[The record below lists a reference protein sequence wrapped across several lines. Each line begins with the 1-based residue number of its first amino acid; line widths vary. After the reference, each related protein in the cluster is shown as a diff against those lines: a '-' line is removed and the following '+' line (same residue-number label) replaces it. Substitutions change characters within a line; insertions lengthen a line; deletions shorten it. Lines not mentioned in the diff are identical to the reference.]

1 MIADNAIRL
10 ISFDLDDTL
19 WNGTDV
25 IIRAEQAMQD
35 WLSEY
40 APAVQSRYTPD
51 ELRALKFAFA
61 RENPQILHKVSAVR
75 RLFLQHLFTQLNYPE
90 PALMAEACFQAFY
103 QARQRVIL
111 FDGVTDLLA
120 ALKTRYRLAAITNG
134 NADLTQIGLADYF
147 EFSLCAEDYAA
158 PKPAPDLFLA
168 AIQHSQLHPHQILH
182 VGDHPEHDIRGAQ
195 KLGFKTCWLNDGR
208 RSLPGDVQ
216 PDYEIQHIH
225 HLRRLAF

>member
-1 MIADNAIRL
+1 MIADHNIRL

-19 WNGTDV
+19 WNGTQV
-25 IIRAEQAMQD
+25 IIQAEQAMQD

-40 APAVQSRYTPD
+40 APAVQSRYSRD

-75 RLFLQHLFTQLNYPE
+75 RLFLQHLFTQLNYPNPE
-90 PALMAEACFQAFY
+90 LMAEACFQAFY
-103 QARQRVIL
+103 QARQRVVL
-111 FDGVTDLLA
+111 FDGVAELLA
-120 ALKTRYRLAAITNG
+120 ELKTRYRLAAITNG
-134 NADLTQIGLADYF
+134 NADLKQIGLADYF

-168 AIQHSQLHPHQILH
+168 AIQHSQLHPSQILH

-208 RSLPGDVQ
+208 RSLPQDVQ
-216 PDYEIQHIH
+216 PDYEIQHIRHLCH
-225 HLRRLAF
+225 HL

>member
-1 MIADNAIRL
+1 MADNNIRL
-10 ISFDLDDTL
+10 ITFDLDDTL

-25 IIRAEQAMQD
+25 ILQAEQAMQD

-40 APAVQSRYTPD
+40 APAVLSCYSRD

-75 RLFLQHLFTQLNYPE
+75 RLFLQHVFTQLNYPN
-90 PALMAEACFQAFY
+90 AAHMAEECFQAFY
-103 QARQRVIL
+103 AARQRVVL
-111 FDGVTDLLA
+111 FPGVEKLLA
-120 ALKTRYRLAAITNG
+120 DLSRRYRLAAITNG
-134 NADLTQIGLADYF
+134 NADLSRIGLADYF
-147 EFSLCAEDYAA
+147 EFSLSAEDYAA

-168 AIQHSQLHPHQILH
+168 AIQRSQLRPAQILH

-208 RSLPGDVQ
+208 RPMAADIN
-216 PDYEIQHIH
+216 PDFEIQQIA
-225 HLRRLAF
+225 HLAQLSL